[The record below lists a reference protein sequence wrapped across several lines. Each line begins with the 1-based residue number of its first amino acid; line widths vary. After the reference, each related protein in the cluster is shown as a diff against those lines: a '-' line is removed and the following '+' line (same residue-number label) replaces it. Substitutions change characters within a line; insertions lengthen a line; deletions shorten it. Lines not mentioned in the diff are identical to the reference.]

1 MTIVGCRIDGRLI
14 HGQVANLWSA
24 KLDVSRIMVV
34 DNDVVNNDVEKSGL
48 KLATPPGVKLS
59 ILPVDKAAANILA
72 GKYDSQRLLIVARKP
87 DRFLGLVEAGV
98 PLETL
103 NVGNMSQTPETRA
116 ITRSINVVDKA
127 AANILAGKYDSQ
139 RLLIVARKPDRFLG
153 LVEAG
158 VPLETVNVGNMSQT
172 PETRPITRS
181 INVVDKDVED
191 FHKLAEKGVKLT
203 AQMVPNDPVSDF
215 LSLLK

>member
-24 KLDVSRIMVV
+24 KLNVSRIMVV
-34 DNDVVNNDVEKSGL
+34 DNEVVNNDVEKSGL
-48 KLATPPGVKLS
+48 KLATPRVKLS
-59 ILPVDKAAANILA
+59 ILPVEKAAANILA
-72 GKYDSQRLLIVARKP
+72 GKYDSQRLFIVARKP

-98 PLETL
+98 PLE
-103 NVGNMSQTPETRA
+103 A
-116 ITRSINVVDKA
+116 
-127 AANILAGKYDSQ
+127 
-139 RLLIVARKPDRFLG
+139 
-153 LVEAG
+153 
-158 VPLETVNVGNMSQT
+158 VNVGNMSQT
-172 PETRPITRS
+172 PETRSITRS